1 MTDFANIAW
10 WPALAAAVSTM
21 IMGALWYA
29 PFLFGGAW
37 LNAADLTAE
46 RIAAQGARGYV
57 VAALA
62 GLVAGVVLAAIYAGV
77 GIAGLGEG
85 ARAGL
90 VLGLGVALPF
100 VASIHAMETRPLSLI
115 AIDGGY
121 AVVTL
126 GVMGAI
132 LGAWS

>member
-1 MTDFANIAW
+1 MTDFASIAW

-37 LNAADLTAE
+37 LSAANLTAE

-62 GLVAGVVLAAIYAGV
+62 GLLAGVVLAAIYAGV
-77 GIAGLGEG
+77 GVAGLADG
-85 ARAGL
+85 ARTGL
-90 VLGLGVALPF
+90 VLGVGVALPF
-100 VASIHAMETRPLSLI
+100 IASIHVMETRPLSLI